1 MRRFIVITGP
11 TASGKTRMA
20 VEVAQKLGS
29 EIISADSMQIYRGMD
44 IGTAKATSD
53 EMCGVRHHLI
63 DIVRPDE
70 AYTAADFQRDA
81 FSLID
86 SLNAK
91 GIVPVVTGGTGLY
104 VNSLVY
110 DLNFSG
116 VKGDEAFRQKLT
128 QLADDNGLE
137 ILYNMLKE
145 KDPSYAAV
153 ISPVDK
159 RRIIRRLEI
168 IETTGPEAYD
178 FQKPRE
184 DIETAM
190 IGLTMPRVMLYERIN
205 NRVDLMVKNGLVE
218 EARMLYNEYG
228 ETGAMKAIGYKE
240 LCDYFQGN
248 TTLEEAVATIK
259 RNTRRYAK
267 RQVTW
272 FKRDSRLKWF
282 DVSKHQSIEDI
293 NQEIMNVIRR
303 KGF

>member
-1 MRRFIVITGP
+1 
-11 TASGKTRMA
+11 MA
-20 VEVAQKLGS
+20 VEVARKLGS

-44 IGTAKATSD
+44 IGTAKATLE
-53 EMCGVRHHLI
+53 EMCGIRHHLI
-63 DIVRPDE
+63 DIVKPDE

-104 VNSLVY
+104 INSLVY

-205 NRVDLMVKNGLVE
+205 DRVDLMVKNGLVE

-267 RQVTW
+267 RQITW

-293 NQEIMNVIRR
+293 NQEIMDVIRR